1 MTSRQKGPDR
11 STAWWGM
18 PSFWATFWASSKSF
32 RALQLSRQAGE
43 SCWGENRR
51 MVTPAGR
58 YPSCC
63 SSQAATELS
72 TPPLIATAMGSKA
85 APPIFAQAA
94 GRPVK
99 STESISHFPPRRNRG
114 RPLGRNRRKKGQC
127 VQTAQTP
134 AAQGRGQ
141 NPSRERAGKIP
152 KRGIF
157 HGGKYIWYMRCG
169 KVDKDTRYCVK
180 ALDKPIGAC
189 YNQRP
194 LTPGRPRPAFLNT
207 REIRDRISSRGA

>member
-1 MTSRQKGPDR
+1 MVGNTQFLGYLL
-11 STAWWGM
+11 GVVQV
-18 PSFWATFWASSKSF
+18 FQ
-32 RALQLSRQAGE
+32 ALQLSRQAGE

-72 TPPLIATAMGSKA
+72 TPPLMLPRW
-85 APPIFAQAA
+85 APKQLLQSLLSRRAA
-94 GRPVK
+94 GK
-99 STESISHFPPRRNRG
+99 INGKYITFPAPAQPRAAFG
-114 RPLGRNRRKKGQC
+114 KKASKKGQC

-141 NPSRERAGKIP
+141 NPSVERAGKFP

-194 LTPGRPRPAFLNT
+194 LTPS
-207 REIRDRISSRGA
+207 RICSIID